1 MRKLLL
7 LLIGV
12 ASLQVAVWSQDVEI
26 YTDAKP
32 NLVTEWANGGTF
44 TAGST
49 KDASEGTKC
58 IEYSY
63 NVDQTTRDPME
74 LGLRS
79 STDLYHTYFP
89 GDQYKYI
96 QFAVK
101 ATTPDNISNAMISF
115 WCIHCLGANTDT
127 HYSEKDTFKL
137 TTDWQQFSFPMSDW
151 FTPGGPLQKV
161 SVITF
166 WFGCNK
172 SASTKTGSIFLDDIR
187 FTNTAAVNVTQRE
200 QHGMPRT
207 DAQMVFAKGGKVKID
222 TYSLT
227 GAVVSSRIVDV
238 AANTAFQASRY
249 TANDLPAGAYV
260 VRQSMLSGATVTR
273 LEADRL
279 VVVRK

>member
-1 MRKLLL
+1 MRKIFL

-32 NLVTEWANGGTF
+32 NLNAEWSNGGTF
-44 TAGST
+44 TREST
-49 KDASEGTKC
+49 KDKFEGTKC
-58 IEYSY
+58 LEYSY
-63 NVDQTTRDPME
+63 DVSTANKDPME

-89 GDQYKYI
+89 GDLYKYI

-115 WCIHCLGANTDT
+115 WCIHCIGGTDT
-127 HYSEKDTFKL
+127 HFPQRDTIKL
-137 TTDWQQFSFPMSDW
+137 TTSWQVVSFPMSDW

-172 SASTKTGSIFLDDIR
+172 SAATKTGSIFLDDIR

-249 TANDLPAGAYV
+249 TAKDLPAGAYV

-279 VVVRK
+279 VVVRR